1 MANPEH
7 KDTLDCAKR
16 DGGPLYGPDGIE
28 PVGFTG
34 KPCKCKLWR
43 QIYQHEDTATAGPPR
58 LIEGCRFDLEL
69 YIQATI
75 LRKCNHAASMAIA
88 ANKQTQELRRDIG
101 TLVQLTLPADLRQV
115 VIASMDEGK
124 CRLGERVIPVAPEVI
139 LDTLPGGNIKRS
151 S

>member
-75 LRKCNHAASMAIA
+75 LRKCNHAAKMAIE
-88 ANKQTQELRRDIG
+88 ANKTSQELRRDIG
-101 TLVQLTLPADLRQV
+101 TLVLACLPPNLRHVVEMGRTGEMDLRGQV
-115 VIASMDEGK
+115 QAAPAGELPSPPPEG
-124 CRLGERVIPVAPEVI
+124 
-139 LDTLPGGNIKRS
+139 
-151 S
+151 